1 MWKNLPT
8 FLRSLSHDKFLNNF
22 CMLSTCCRRHHTW
35 KVRMRSGFKLKSL
48 ITSRDKHARLFIRE
62 KDAGVCTEARQWR
75 QGAKLSYELP
85 NRSSSS
91 TWRVLLPSHKSCKE
105 TSVQKKRPTKKFSFL
120 FDVCAVRDYMQNTLC
135 VYVDLKFKECGSNHN
150 LHVKCILVWHGGWR
164 GEKLKMINHQRWMPH
179 SPTIVLVEALWI
191 VVCEKSF
198 FCRLSSQRID
208 CKKPEVFLGRVDKW
222 KLSTFF
228 SNFLN
233 FIFTL

>member
-1 MWKNLPT
+1 MYNYKLQRLSECVHSERWLKMERKNFCTHRVDMPPKTAQRMKSTNCLGSKSCCSVQKKKKRFQKKEKTFNMWKKLPT

-105 TSVQKKRPTKKFSFL
+105 TSVQKKRPTKSFL
-120 FDVCAVRDYMQNTLC
+120 SSSM
-135 VYVDLKFKECGSNHN
+135 S
-150 LHVKCILVWHGGWR
+150 
-164 GEKLKMINHQRWMPH
+164 
-179 SPTIVLVEALWI
+179 ALWEI
-191 VVCEKSF
+191 ICKRRCVCM
-198 FCRLSSQRID
+198 
-208 CKKPEVFLGRVDKW
+208 
-222 KLSTFF
+222 
-228 SNFLN
+228 
-233 FIFTL
+233 